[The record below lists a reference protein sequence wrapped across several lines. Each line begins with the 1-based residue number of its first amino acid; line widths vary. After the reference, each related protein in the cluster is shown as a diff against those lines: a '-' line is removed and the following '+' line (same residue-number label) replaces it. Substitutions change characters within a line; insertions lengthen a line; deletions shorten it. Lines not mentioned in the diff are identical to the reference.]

1 MEYIYICIFGKL
13 VLKLEKN
20 LYLGKY
26 SPIAQMF
33 QIFVIFQVDNY
44 SHLFGFIFGFLLS
57 FMVLPYVSVGKF
69 DSRRKIITI
78 VVCFL
83 CFVGNVDS

>member
-1 MEYIYICIFGKL
+1 
-13 VLKLEKN
+13 
-20 LYLGKY
+20 
-26 SPIAQMF
+26 MF